1 MKFGYDSDGKLVPIE
16 QIQVSEAIAALDA
29 KLNGLAPEAR
39 PAAIDRLRKLLA
51 ASGETFTT
59 DDEAVFELYAEGLLE
74 LTNVEEYF
82 GERLQRALLRGF
94 GGADGAA

>member
-16 QIQVSEAIAALDA
+16 QLQLSEAIVALDA

-39 PAAIDRLRKLLA
+39 PAAVDRLRKLLA
-51 ASGETFTT
+51 ASGEAFTT
-59 DDEAVFELYAEGLLE
+59 DDEAVFALYTEGLLE

-82 GERLQRALLRGF
+82 GERLQAALARGSS
-94 GGADGAA
+94 GVDGAA